1 MMTLTEFKNTIRKN
15 TGPRKLRITNSYD
28 LKDYYRAF
36 RKQYGNIVSE
46 KLFGDIVRTTNN
58 SYIKDLYADR
68 LVILPHKMGG
78 IDIEYICT
86 NAYEHNNE
94 LVVTYRINWDKTLE
108 LWYEDPEAYEQKLL
122 VRYEKAKI
130 RRPKYDKYYAK
141 YTHQSYYRFFFARAM
156 RHYIGS
162 KEANLTIK
170 PLHYG

>member
-15 TGPRKLRITNSYD
+15 TSPRRLRITNSYD

-36 RKQYGNIVSE
+36 IKQYGNIVSE
-46 KLFGDIVRTTNN
+46 KLFGDIVRAINN

-68 LVILPHKMGG
+68 LIILPHRMGG

-86 NAYEHNNE
+86 NAYEHNDE

-122 VRYEKAKI
+122 VRYEKTKI

-141 YTHQSYYRFFFARAM
+141 YTNQSYYRFFFARAM